1 MLQTS
6 YEAKSKDLWVF
17 IETKD
22 GKARNV
28 GLELLNPGRRLAGI
42 QGGQTVALVVG
53 YNCDEAVKD
62 AIAYGADKV
71 LVIDNEVYSHYSTDA
86 YTAAI
91 VHAVENDCPTTILMG
106 ASPMGRDLGPRVA
119 GRLKTGLTADCTS
132 LDIDEESG
140 KVAWTRPAF
149 GGNLMATILCPFT
162 FPQIGT
168 CRPGVNKKLE
178 PDASR
183 TAPVEKIGRAHV

>member
-17 IETKD
+17 IETKN

-28 GLELLNPGRRLAGI
+28 GLELLNPGRRLAAI
-42 QGGQTVALVVG
+42 QGGKTVALVVG

-71 LVIDNEVYSHYSTDA
+71 LVVDNEVYDHYSTDA

-91 VHAVENDCPTTILMG
+91 VHCVENDCPTSILMG
-106 ASPMGRDLGPRVA
+106 ASPLGRDLGPRVA
-119 GRLKTGLTADCTS
+119 GRLRTGLTADCTS
-132 LDIDEESG
+132 LDIDEATG

-149 GGNLMATILCPFT
+149 GGNLMATILPLHL
-162 FPQIGT
+162 P
-168 CRPGVNKKLE
+168 
-178 PDASR
+178 PDWYLPSR
-183 TAPVEKIGRAHV
+183 RQQEAGARLQPYR